1 MTVAREPRLEGER
14 NPKRAKT
21 VQPLIKPSDREYSLE
36 LAKCG
41 SNHGNKLRTIADHD
55 RQLHRLSWSAKDF
68 SVDEL
73 PTPIF
78 LYILLYGC

>member
-21 VQPLIKPSDREYSLE
+21 VHSLIKLLDREYGSV

-55 RQLHRLSWSAKDF
+55 
-68 SVDEL
+68 
-73 PTPIF
+73 
-78 LYILLYGC
+78 G

>member
-21 VQPLIKPSDREYSLE
+21 VHPLIKPSDSKYGTE

-41 SNHGNKLRTIADHD
+41 SNHGDKLGTIANHD
-55 RQLHRLSWSAKDF
+55 
-68 SVDEL
+68 
-73 PTPIF
+73 
-78 LYILLYGC
+78 G